1 MARTKEIFVDRGFYV
16 VRSRA
21 IVRAV
26 AKASGEPLVKW
37 KEFKIASKVHVGM
50 ARNRDMIRHVV
61 ESDLIHI
68 YSQEFLNNVRSHK
81 PLKEKVGRT
90 VWSVEIK
97 DLVFKLDMTEVV
109 N

>member
-1 MARTKEIFVDRGFYV
+1 MSRTKEIFVDRGFYI

-21 IVRAV
+21 IVRPV
-26 AKASGEPLVKW
+26 AKATGEPFTKW
-37 KEFKIASKVHVGM
+37 KEFKIVSKVHVGM
-50 ARNRDMIRHVV
+50 ARNRDMIQHVV

-68 YSQEFLNNVRSHK
+68 FSKEFLKNIRSHK
-81 PLKEKVGRT
+81 PLKDKVGRT
-90 VWSVEIK
+90 VWNVEIK

>member
-1 MARTKEIFVDRGFYV
+1 M

-26 AKASGEPLVKW
+26 AKATGDPFTKW
-37 KEFKIASKVHVGM
+37 KEFKIISKVHVGM
-50 ARNRDMIRHVV
+50 ARQRDMIQHVV

-68 YSQEFLNNVRSHK
+68 YSNEFLNNIRSHE
-81 PLKEKVGRT
+81 PLKKLVGRT
-90 VWSVEIK
+90 VWNVEIK
-97 DLVFKLDMTEVV
+97 DLVFKIDMSEVI